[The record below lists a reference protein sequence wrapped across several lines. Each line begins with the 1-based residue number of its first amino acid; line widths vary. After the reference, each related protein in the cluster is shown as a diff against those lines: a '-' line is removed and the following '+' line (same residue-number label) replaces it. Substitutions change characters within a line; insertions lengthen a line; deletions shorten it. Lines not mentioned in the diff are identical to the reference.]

1 MTYFL
6 APSCL
11 QLSTFFFFK
20 FSTCLISYTH
30 FFFFLKDLDVQVES
44 SEILS

>member
-11 QLSTFFFFK
+11 QLSTFFFLSFPLVS
-20 FSTCLISYTH
+20 FHTH
-30 FFFFLKDLDVQVES
+30 TFFFLKDLDVQVES